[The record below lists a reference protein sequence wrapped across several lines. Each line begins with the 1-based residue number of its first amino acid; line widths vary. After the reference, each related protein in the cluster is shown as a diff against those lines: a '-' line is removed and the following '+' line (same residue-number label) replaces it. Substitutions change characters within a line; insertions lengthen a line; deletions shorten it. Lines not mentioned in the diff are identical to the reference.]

1 MRIALTEVFIKDLM
15 GLQFYLQD
23 KCRDMISSIKNI
35 EAKRLYNQSL
45 PGWRLHKLQSSP
57 FVSLSLDMNYRILC
71 KIEGDAIFFHRI
83 VKHSL
88 ADSAR
93 INRNDSADTPVT
105 VENLEIKPGDI
116 FNALISL
123 GISDN
128 LASPFKGLKNEDQL
142 LGVLST
148 VDKVIADYVLGLYET
163 SGIVIPRTNYIL
175 FQNDTEFESV
185 LKISQEEW
193 KIYLHPSQQYIVN
206 LPIDYRLTVCGS
218 AGTGKTVCAWYRFQY
233 LAKKN
238 QTVAFVAP
246 NQAILNI
253 SKGIIEKLI
262 ENISTDCYF
271 LVPNSVEELIQ
282 LAKAVKHIII
292 DEGQE
297 LSPSWYQTLGHAL
310 RKETT
315 GITIFYDLNQ
325 LGANYQTGDTKR
337 YEYRLSNWNKGLKAI
352 SNCQSM
358 KLYINYRNSQEIA
371 KFYTET
377 LQNVLPESINSEI
390 PIFSC
395 GDVVA
400 CSIGDIDQVCT
411 IVAQIIQNLKSYYKY
426 EEIGIIC
433 LGGTISPQGICQRLK
448 LLKIPTTFELESCN
462 KILVTLPRIIRGY
475 EKKVIIIVIPSK
487 KYITKDL
494 GKAINSYI
502 ALSRAR
508 DRLFII
514 EAGD

>member
-1 MRIALTEVFIKDLM
+1 MRIALTEIFIKDLM

-23 KCRDMISSIKNI
+23 KCRDMISSMKNI
-35 EAKRLYNQSL
+35 EAKNLYNQSL

-57 FVSLSLDMNYRILC
+57 FISLSLDMNYRVLC

-88 ADSAR
+88 ANSAR
-93 INRNDSADTPVT
+93 INRNDSADTPFMVD
-105 VENLEIKPGDI
+105 NLEIKPSDI

-128 LASPFKGLKNEDQL
+128 LVSPFKGLKNEDQL
-142 LGVLST
+142 LDVLST

-163 SGIVIPRTNYIL
+163 SGIVIPRTKYII
-175 FQNDTEFESV
+175 FQNDTDFESV
-185 LKISQEEW
+185 LKKSQEEW
-193 KIYLHPSQQYIVN
+193 KIYIHPSQQYIVN

-233 LAKKN
+233 LAQKN
-238 QTVAFVAP
+238 QPIGFVAS
-246 NQAILNI
+246 NQSILNI
-253 SKGIIEKLI
+253 SKGIIEQLL

-271 LVPNSVEELIQ
+271 LIPNSAEELIQ

-297 LSPSWYQTLGHAL
+297 LTPSWYQTLGHAL

-325 LGANYQTGDTKR
+325 LGGNYQTGDTKR
-337 YEYRLSNWNKGLKAI
+337 YDYRLSKWNKGLEAI
-352 SNCQSM
+352 PNCQSM

-371 KFYTET
+371 RFYTET
-377 LQNVLPESINSEI
+377 LENTLPESINSEI
-390 PIFSC
+390 PVFSC
-395 GDVVA
+395 GDVMV
-400 CSIGDIDQVCT
+400 CSIADVAQVCT
-411 IVAQIIQNLKSYYKY
+411 ITAQIIQNLKSHYKY
-426 EEIGIIC
+426 GEIGILC
-433 LGGTISPQGICQRLK
+433 LGGRVSPQGICQRLE
-448 LLKIPTTFELESCN
+448 LLKIPTTLDLASCD

-508 DRLFII
+508 DRLFVI
-514 EAGD
+514 EVGD